1 MAGCNSSGLAKIFGQ
16 PCLEILGAGSW
27 IHIQPHLH
35 TTPIIHL
42 RMAGITGKRRRV
54 EKKGKKENKFRNFK
68 KQKSYHSSS
77 EDDSN
82 VSDDDTGDFAPVDMD
97 ASDVEEAEAETKKP
111 AKSILKATK
120 DAPTEDDKVGPDEEE
135 AEGLA
140 GLEAVEDDEDD
151 EDDEDEEDDEFDL
164 EGSEDDDATN
174 NDASEAELDNDDD
187 EDEDDDMV
195 DETTGDRKKRKR
207 NDPSVFANSMSKIL
221 SSKLSTSKRADP
233 VLSRSATAQEANRE
247 LTDAKLE
254 LKAKRKMR
262 AEKQQALERG
272 RVKDVLG
279 LNTTDISTAGI
290 QEQEKRLKKTAQRG
304 VVKLFNAVRMAQL
317 QGQKAME
324 AAKKQ
329 GVVGMAQREEKVNEM
344 SKQGFLDLIASGGKK
359 APAIN
364 V

>member
-1 MAGCNSSGLAKIFGQ
+1 MAGV
-16 PCLEILGAGSW
+16 
-27 IHIQPHLH
+27 
-35 TTPIIHL
+35 
-42 RMAGITGKRRRV
+42 TGKRRRV

-77 EDDSN
+77 EDESD
-82 VSDDDTGDFAPVDMD
+82 VSDDDAGDFAPVNMD
-97 ASDVEEAEAETKKP
+97 ASDEEVETKKP
-111 AKSILKATK
+111 VKSILKAAK
-120 DAPTEDDKVGPDEEE
+120 DAPIEDDEVGPDEEK
-135 AEGLA
+135 AEDLA
-140 GLEAVEDDEDD
+140 GLEEVDDDD
-151 EDDEDEEDDEFDL
+151 DEEDDEFDL

-174 NDASEAELDNDDD
+174 NDASEAELDNDDE
-187 EDEDDDMV
+187 EDEDDDML

-279 LNTTDISTAGI
+279 LNTIDISTAGI

-329 GVVGMAQREEKVNEM
+329 GIVGMAQREEKVNEM

>member
-1 MAGCNSSGLAKIFGQ
+1 MAG
-16 PCLEILGAGSW
+16 
-27 IHIQPHLH
+27 
-35 TTPIIHL
+35 T
-42 RMAGITGKRRRV
+42 TGKRRRV

-68 KQKSYHSSS
+68 KQKHYHSSS
-77 EDDSN
+77 EDESD
-82 VSDDDTGDFAPVDMD
+82 VSDDEAGDFAPVNMD
-97 ASDVEEAEAETKKP
+97 ASDEEEVEIEKPAETKKP
-111 AKSILKATK
+111 AKSILKAAK
-120 DAPTEDDKVGPDEEE
+120 DVPTEDDKIGPDEDV
-135 AEGLA
+135 AEDLA
-140 GLEAVEDDEDD
+140 GLEEVDDDE
-151 EDDEDEEDDEFDL
+151 EEDDEFDL

-174 NDASEAELDNDDD
+174 NNASEAELDND

-195 DETTGDRKKRKR
+195 DEATGDRKKRKR
-207 NDPSVFANSMSKIL
+207 NDPTVFANSMSKIL

>member
-1 MAGCNSSGLAKIFGQ
+1 MVGCGLHRSWQEYWPTMSRISWSRLCNLDSRPLHYTTIEFSTMA
-16 PCLEILGAGSW
+16 PV
-27 IHIQPHLH
+27 
-35 TTPIIHL
+35 
-42 RMAGITGKRRRV
+42 TGKRRRV

-77 EDDSN
+77 EDESD
-82 VSDDDTGDFAPVDMD
+82 VSDNDAGDFAPVTMD
-97 ASDVEEAEAETKKP
+97 ESDDEAEVKKP
-111 AKSILKATK
+111 VKSILKATK
-120 DAPTEDDKVGPDEEE
+120 DAPMEDDKVGPDAEED
-135 AEGLA
+135 AEDLA
-140 GLEAVEDDEDD
+140 GLVEVDDDED
-151 EDDEDEEDDEFDL
+151 EDDEFDL
-164 EGSEDDDATN
+164 EGDEVEDATN
-174 NDASEAELDNDDD
+174 NDDLAESEADLDN
-187 EDEDDDMV
+187 DEDDDDDMI
-195 DETTGDRKKRKR
+195 DESTGDRKKRKR
-207 NDPSVFANSMSKIL
+207 NDPTVFANSMSKIL

-254 LKAKRKMR
+254 LKAKRKIR

-290 QEQEKRLKKTAQRG
+290 QEQEKRLRKTAQRG